1 MVEVYLDPG
10 IAEAVERAE
19 RMLAAM
25 PGGFEKALR
34 SAISRTASHTRTRI
48 SRRVRERY
56 AISAGN
62 LRSDENINLRYRST
76 SNGAQA
82 VMAIVGTKLPLYRF
96 DGASPKSRTDQAK
109 LVPVLIGDQSERK
122 WRMVHPSVT
131 ARGKVLRSSG
141 PQLLT
146 DSFTATFRS
155 GHTGIFERTGGM
167 TANMR
172 DEIKE
177 KMGLSIP
184 QMVGNEEVLA
194 NLSQDATEKF
204 NERIDH
210 EIEAILNGWR

>member
-1 MVEVYLDPG
+1 MINITLDDSFRES
-10 IAEAVERAE
+10 IEKAD
-19 RMLAAM
+19 RMLAGM

-34 SAISRTASHTRTRI
+34 SAISRTASHTRTQI

-62 LRSDENINLRYRST
+62 LRTEQNVTLRTRTVSG
-76 SNGAQA
+76 GAEA
-82 VMAIVGTKLPLYRF
+82 VMRVVGTKLPLYRF
-96 DGASPKSRTDQAK
+96 EGASPKSRTDQAK
-109 LVPVLIGDQSERK
+109 LVPVLIGDQRLRN
-122 WRMVHPSVT
+122 WRMVHPSIT
-131 ARGKVLRSSG
+131 AKGRVLKGSG
-141 PQLLT
+141 PKTLT

-167 TANMR
+167 TAGYK

-184 QMVGNEEVLA
+184 QMVGNQEVLDK
-194 NLSQDATEKF
+194 LGQDASETFDK
-204 NERIDH
+204 RIDH